1 MNVYAEAIRFKA
13 RYPMTVAWRIKKH
26 CQRLEEHLNDGEEVK
41 YVFVGQRN
49 DKWHDIFSTG
59 VFAITNKRLMISS
72 DRLIYGYYF
81 YSITPEMFND
91 LSVYSGLIWGKIV
104 IDTVKEEVYFTNLD
118 KKSLDEIETQVTDNL
133 MKDNEGRKK
142 GL

>member
-13 RYPMTVAWRIKKH
+13 KYPKTVAWRIKKH
-26 CQRLEEHLNDGEEVK
+26 CKRIEEHLNDDEIVK
-41 YVFVGQRN
+41 YVFIGQRN

-59 VFAITNKRLMISS
+59 IFVITNKRLLISS
-72 DRLIYGYYF
+72 DRVIYGYYL

-91 LSVYSGLIWGKIV
+91 LTVYSGLIWGKIK
-104 IDTVKEEVYFTNLD
+104 IDTIKEEVYFTNLD
-118 KKSLDEIETQVTDNL
+118 KASLDEIESQVTDNL
-133 MKDNEGRKK
+133 MKDKK